1 MLEKT
6 TKPRKPVVRN
16 ICNTHT
22 HTTHRSSIVRLLPE
36 IAGSSRN
43 PMSIMITFPL
53 DGVSSNK
60 REKKERKHSV
70 RDRDRVLLVSECVSL
85 CAVSVSDIED
95 RDID

>member
-1 MLEKT
+1 
-6 TKPRKPVVRN
+6 
-16 ICNTHT
+16 
-22 HTTHRSSIVRLLPE
+22 
-36 IAGSSRN
+36 
-43 PMSIMITFPL
+43 MSIMITFPL